1 MDYIFD
7 TDAIVAFYDDT
18 NQEKHTNI
26 HNKVLT
32 LGVYDNVYVSVLSLY
47 EYHYSYSNAAKK
59 EKDKILTTINELEKD
74 FQILPVGN
82 IGASIFGELKAK
94 YKAATNTQRSNMKKF
109 NIDLIIASTAISNS
123 CIVVSN
129 DKVYK
134 KLSEICEDFEC
145 EQF

>member
-18 NQEKHTNI
+18 NQEKHTSV
-26 HNKVLT
+26 HNKVSSLKEN
-32 LGVYDNVYVSVLSLY
+32 DNVYVSVLSLY
-47 EYHYSYSNAAKK
+47 EYYYSYSNAVDE
-59 EKDKILTTINELEKD
+59 EKDKILTTIKEFEKD
-74 FQILPVGN
+74 FPVLLVEN
-82 IGASIFGELKAK
+82 MGASIFGELKAK
-94 YKAATNTQRSNMKKF
+94 YKASTGTQRKNMKKF

-134 KLSEICEDFEC
+134 KFSEMREDFKC
-145 EQF
+145 ESF